1 MSVGPPVRVREEGGK
16 EGGRM
21 EGEVWSCKLINTKNI
36 TSQMHYTH
44 TYMYDRCMQSPPNYP
59 HILPLA
65 HVSIQLCQPIPTRH
79 THAVTHGTPPPHTPL
94 PSLHSHT
101 LSTLTLS
108 HPHTPTN
115 LISLIQLSK
124 LLHFVLLQS
133 CWHLFDVVCED
144 VDDLV
149 EHCEHG
155 LWDDLEHL

>member
-1 MSVGPPVRVREEGGK
+1 MQSHMAPHLHTHH
-16 EGGRM
+16 
-21 EGEVWSCKLINTKNI
+21 S
-36 TSQMHYTH
+36 HTH
-44 TYMYDRCMQSPPNYP
+44 T
-59 HILPLA
+59 
-65 HVSIQLCQPIPTRH
+65 
-79 THAVTHGTPPPHTPL
+79 
-94 PSLHSHT
+94 HT

-124 LLHFVLLQS
+124 LLHLVFLQS
-133 CWHLFDVVCED
+133 CRYLSDVVCED